1 MSNIF
6 VRLKLYHIL
15 EAIFLHKATDLTS
28 TNNGPVLD
36 VSFCRVGIRCQN
48 PPKSARF
55 HHLSRGPVDYID
67 IYVPALAG
75 HGYISKLFVKP
86 TKKQKKT
93 SRFFFFTFSE
103 VEPPSA
109 VDPMLWMP
117 IAVLWQNTQLQVV
130 MDKNMLDV
138 PQQSVY
144 NIRTYFFCVVVVDA
158 FFLKSASSSDSLMKM
173 NWAWLKEIG

>member
-93 SRFFFFTFSE
+93 SRFFFYIFRGRAAQCCRSH
-103 VEPPSA
+103 
-109 VDPMLWMP
+109 
-117 IAVLWQNTQLQVV
+117 V
-130 MDKNMLDV
+130 MDAYCGALAEH
-138 PQQSVY
+138 
-144 NIRTYFFCVVVVDA
+144 TT
-158 FFLKSASSSDSLMKM
+158 ASGYGQKY
-173 NWAWLKEIG
+173 AGCATAICI